1 MNFSRDSRV
10 DFPRK
15 SANGLHEQGQEIGM
29 ECLWQRL
36 TCFKF
41 PANAKW
47 WSTCACPDVRHR
59 GRRNEVQKLWA
70 AASAAPSADCMLIQ
84 YEVLVPLLQNGCWGN
99 PSAHS
104 DRRKAERSQEWEQNN
119 DDIHLK
125 WQGRMV
131 LWWVQFKIRRH
142 TALNKLMKAYWE
154 WQGLSVRQIR
164 FRFDGQSINEK
175 YTSAKLEMEDK
186 DTIAVFQQQV
196 GGIY

>member
-1 MNFSRDSRV
+1 MVCMSKDKKLEWSVYGRGLRVLNFLLMLNDGAPVLAQMWDTGEEGMR
-10 DFPRK
+10 FK
-15 SANGLHEQGQEIGM
+15 SYEQLHLPPLVLIVCSFSMRSWYLFCKTAAEATPVPTVTDE
-29 ECLWQRL
+29 
-36 TCFKF
+36 
-41 PANAKW
+41 
-47 WSTCACPDVRHR
+47 
-59 GRRNEVQKLWA
+59 KLKGVK
-70 AASAAPSADCMLIQ
+70 S
-84 YEVLVPLLQNGCWGN
+84 E
-99 PSAHS
+99 
-104 DRRKAERSQEWEQNN
+104 NN